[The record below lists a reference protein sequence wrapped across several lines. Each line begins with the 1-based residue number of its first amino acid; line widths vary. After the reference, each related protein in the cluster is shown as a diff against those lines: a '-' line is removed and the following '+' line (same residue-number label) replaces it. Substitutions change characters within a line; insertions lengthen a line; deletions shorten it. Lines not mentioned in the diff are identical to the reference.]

1 MAKTIYK
8 REKLEPEYGVVGAQN
23 FMMAQ
28 ANRGINEPCRVKR
41 VVRVFNGEGKRRML
55 QEVIVVS

>member
-1 MAKTIYK
+1 MPKSIYK

-28 ANRGINEPCRVKR
+28 ANRGINEPYRVKR
-41 VVRVFNGEGKRRML
+41 VIRVWNGEGKRRTL
-55 QEVIVVS
+55 ESVIVVS